1 MSGGPEVKKPYEIC
15 LIPGDGIGAEVLPQA
30 RRVLEATGVPFSF
43 TEAEAGWETFER
55 LGTSVPDATLE
66 AVRRAEATLAG
77 AFMSPS
83 RKVPGFFGAI
93 RYMRKQLDLFANLRP
108 AKSRPVEGGFP
119 NVDML
124 MVRENT
130 QGLYVEQERRYGDIA
145 IADAVVSRG
154 ASERIARVALEQ
166 AMQRRRKLA
175 VVHKA
180 NVLPVT
186 SGLFLETVREVA
198 LEYPEVETYD
208 IIVDAAAM
216 KLVRDPQSFDVLVST
231 NLFGDIL
238 SDLMAGLVGGMGL
251 APSANVGEH
260 QALFEP
266 VHGTGPDIA
275 GLGVA
280 NPTAM
285 ILSAAMLLTYLG
297 EHAAAARVDAAVN
310 HVLAEGPVTP
320 DLGGRGSTGDMTSA
334 IIAALD
340 LDQPA

>member
-1 MSGGPEVKKPYEIC
+1 MSKATLRDPYRVC
-15 LIPGDGIGAEVLPQA
+15 LIAGDGIGVEVLPQA
-30 RRVLEATGVPFSF
+30 RRVLEASGVPFAF
-43 TEAEAGWETFER
+43 TEAEAGWATFEK
-55 LGTSVPDATLE
+55 LGTSVPDATLD
-66 AVRRAEATLAG
+66 AVRQAEATLAG
-77 AFMSPS
+77 AFMAPS
-83 RKVPGFFGAI
+83 HRVPGFFGSI

-130 QGLYVEQERRYGDIA
+130 QGLYVEQERRYGDVA
-145 IADAVVSRG
+145 IADAVVTRS

-166 AMQRRRKLA
+166 AMQRRKKLA

-180 NVLPVT
+180 NVLPLT
-186 SGLFLETVREVA
+186 SGLFLETVLEVA
-198 LEYPEVETYD
+198 REYPEVETYD

-260 QALFEP
+260 QAIFEP

-275 GLGVA
+275 GMGVA

-285 ILSAAMLLTYLG
+285 ILSAAMLLDYLG
-297 EHAAAARVDAAVN
+297 EHDAASRVDAAVN
-310 HVLAEGPVTP
+310 RVLESGPVTP
-320 DLGGRGSTGDMTSA
+320 DLEGRATTTEMTNA
-334 IIAALD
+334 IIAELE
-340 LDQPA
+340 